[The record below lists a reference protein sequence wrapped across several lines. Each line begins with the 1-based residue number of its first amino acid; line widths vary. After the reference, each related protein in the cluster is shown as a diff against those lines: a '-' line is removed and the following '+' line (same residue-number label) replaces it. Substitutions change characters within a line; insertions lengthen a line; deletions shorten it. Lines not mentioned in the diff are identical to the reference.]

1 LLWSRRLLPLSL
13 PYVSGGHQP
22 STLGINRLL
31 DSKPCR
37 PFWGCFLATRLRSGR
52 RVVVV
57 GGEYLLLLYV
67 MTVFGLVLVAAARP
81 IRYWIYDFTFCRQ

>member
-1 LLWSRRLLPLSL
+1 LLWSRRFLPLSL
-13 PYVSGGHQP
+13 PYVSGGHQL

-37 PFWGCFLATRLRSGR
+37 PFRGCFLATRLRSGW

-57 GGEYLLLLYV
+57 GGVEYLLLRYV
-67 MTVFGLVLVAAARP
+67 VTVFGLVLIAAAGP
-81 IRYWIYDFTFCRQ
+81 IGYWIYDFTFC